1 MAPFS
6 SKTSQDLESK
16 ASIFLVREPTPSSA
30 DEPQRFCEMQLMCKA
45 GAKAADAQKY
55 KKKFR
60 MFEDGSPQDYIDARE
75 GIAEIWKQN
84 GVFVPEDRVAIVNML
99 IVGGSQ
105 VTFESSL
112 ADQQAD
118 PTALGNQLA
127 LTREMVDKAL
137 AAVALDVFRDRALFY
152 QKRWIEHSMKKPINL
167 STRRMVAAFTKM
179 NEALGYFPGAT
190 AASKYS
196 DADKLER
203 MEWAVPQFF
212 RDAFEKKGYVP
223 SDHNMKRFIEECEI
237 IERQQ
242 NKDTKK
248 KEREDKKKNKRSN
261 SKSPSQDGKTKD
273 KKSDKK
279 YFCDHHGAN
288 NTHDSDSCFVL
299 HPELKSNKKPK
310 KSAKESHS
318 MELCAMSKDEAKS
331 RMRELGSYLLKL
343 KEQEKKKKTIRF
355 AKETEISES
364 DDSSTDEESI
374 SAIERRIPKKS
385 KKRKANHEDF
395 SPEELEFQRK
405 CKAMNSSSD
414 DDSA

>member
-6 SKTSQDLESK
+6 SKFSQDLESK
-16 ASIFLVREPTPSSA
+16 ASIFLVREQTPSST

-45 GAKAADAQKY
+45 GATAADAQRY

-60 MFEDGSPQDYIDARE
+60 IFEDGSPQDYIDARE

-84 GVFVPEDRVAIVNML
+84 SVSVPEDRVAIVNML
-99 IVGGSQ
+99 IVGNSSI
-105 VTFESSL
+105 TFESSL

-118 PTALGNQLA
+118 PSALGTQLA
-127 LTREMVDKAL
+127 LTREMVDRAL

-152 QKRWIEHSMKKPINL
+152 QKRWIEHSMKKPVNL

-179 NEALGYFPGAT
+179 NEALVYFPGAT

-223 SDHNMKRFIEECEI
+223 SDHSMKRFIEECEI

-242 NKDTKK
+242 TREVKK
-248 KEREDKKKNKRSN
+248 KEREDKKKTKRS
-261 SKSPSQDGKTKD
+261 KSESPPRSGKSKD

-279 YFCDHHGAN
+279 FFCEHHGAN
-288 NTHDSDSCFVL
+288 NTHDSEKCFVL
-299 HPELKSNKKPK
+299 HPELKT
-310 KSAKESHS
+310 
-318 MELCAMSKDEAKS
+318 
-331 RMRELGSYLLKL
+331 
-343 KEQEKKKKTIRF
+343 KKKQ
-355 AKETEISES
+355 
-364 DDSSTDEESI
+364 
-374 SAIERRIPKKS
+374 KS
-385 KKRKANHEDF
+385 
-395 SPEELEFQRK
+395 
-405 CKAMNSSSD
+405 
-414 DDSA
+414 